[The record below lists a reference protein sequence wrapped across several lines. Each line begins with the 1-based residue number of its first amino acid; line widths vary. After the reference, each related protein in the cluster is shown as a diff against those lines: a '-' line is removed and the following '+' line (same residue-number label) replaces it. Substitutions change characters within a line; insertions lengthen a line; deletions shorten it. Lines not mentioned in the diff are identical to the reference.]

1 MLTNERLEVF
11 NDEEFGKIRTLLI
24 DEKPYFCAS
33 DVAKALGYSNPNKA
47 VNDHCRAIVKRP
59 IKISGKMQDINFIP
73 EEDIAL
79 LISRNRK
86 LSSIQKN
93 KIIEELKN
101 NGVIS
106 KSYIPV
112 ISRKEIEFGE
122 KIEKILEI
130 AFNKVKD
137 YVDENNAN
145 IITELIR
152 QYPVLNYKI
161 DFYLPFFHIGIEYD
175 EKEHKYKTEDDDKRQ
190 KDIEQ
195 YFDNNN
201 SYINFIRVK
210 EGNENQ
216 FIGEFIGNLMTFS
229 L

>member
-1 MLTNERLEVF
+1 MLKNEKLEVF
-11 NDEEFGKIRTLLI
+11 KDEEFGKIRTLLI

-161 DFYLPFFHIGIEYD
+161 DFFCHSSI
-175 EKEHKYKTEDDDKRQ
+175 
-190 KDIEQ
+190 
-195 YFDNNN
+195 
-201 SYINFIRVK
+201 
-210 EGNENQ
+210 
-216 FIGEFIGNLMTFS
+216 
-229 L
+229 